1 MTTRVAVVLFNL
13 GGPDRPEA
21 IEPFLFNLFNDPA
34 IIGLPTPLRWPLARL
49 LARRR
54 AKVARE
60 IYAHLG
66 GRSPLLKLTTAGI
79 VKCLHKIRVTGEAFW
94 CRHILNTVLFPQP
107 VRSTEG
113 SNTGLGRDPRPGQH
127 HHSGFIHRFWHHSV
141 SEKDPLAQA
150 LTQAAFVFAKTA
162 ESTLA
167 TRQHRNLVN

>member
-21 IEPFLFNLFNDPA
+21 IKPFLFNLFNDPA

-66 GRSPLLKLTTAGI
+66 GRSPLLKLTTAGV
-79 VKCLHKIRVTGEAFW
+79 VKRLHKIRIAGKAF
-94 CRHILNTVLFPQP
+94 RRGDILHAVLFPQP
-107 VRSTEG
+107 VRRAEG
-113 SNTGLGRDPRPGQH
+113 SNT
-127 HHSGFIHRFWHHSV
+127 
-141 SEKDPLAQA
+141 
-150 LTQAAFVFAKTA
+150 
-162 ESTLA
+162 
-167 TRQHRNLVN
+167 